1 MVEVN
6 HFVASQIQEKRS
18 SELFEQSY
26 PPDTGR
32 KEKEGGRERKILL
45 HFLFDETMLV
55 IF

>member
-32 KEKEGGRERKILL
+32 KEKEGGRERKYCCIF
-45 HFLFDETMLV
+45 FLMKLCW
-55 IF
+55 